1 MSNTIVG
8 ENDIQSFRE
17 KEIEDSFLIPD
28 YIQRLPASVLDAI
41 KSIMIDIVEKKSSSE
56 AIFQIK
62 DIRKGF
68 IDKISEMTTTHEEL
82 KYVMSNDFIDG
93 FKKKKERIS
102 PARLAKARREADI
115 IKKNKVMLQDYLE
128 SPSKVDIQNYI
139 IEAYCGLIPVGE
151 HNKNNLHNSFYTTQ
165 EILEYEKIIIE
176 NATEKDDFF
185 NLKNIDVIEA
195 AISKKKPLISNE
207 QIAASYECTS
217 VDRRLSVVE
226 GVAGA
231 GKSFTMEVV
240 NEAFIKSD
248 FKVMGT
254 ALSWNAAGVLKSSA
268 KIPDCRAIE
277 GLVMGMEKAHNE
289 GKEFFSGNTL
299 LIVDEA
305 GLVGLKNMAKIIKYT
320 GLSSHKVKIVLTG
333 DTKQLDSVSAG
344 SGLSLV
350 KALIG
355 SKVIK
360 VIRRQ
365 HLTSHK
371 NMVYA
376 LMELRSG
383 HGLNYLNQQNAI
395 HFCKDNESTL
405 NRMVVDF
412 VNFKYNNPNKT
423 SLILART
430 NNDVNALNQKVR
442 KMYKKMGWIYG
453 QETDDILVSDG
464 TGKSWNARF
473 AVGDIVSLCV
483 NDRTVPVYD
492 IPEGEERKEIHEK
505 TLNVTEW
512 NRRPASESGVFNR
525 NTGTVIGVS
534 KMKDGSYTLII
545 EMNGDVSGRILINT
559 NKYGLNLNSKYK
571 TFPVIHNFATTIYGS
586 QGQTVDEVFMKDGG
600 LDFRLAYVGASR
612 HRKGF
617 TVYANEQE
625 LIEKIDKFYGKS
637 MPKEIADALM
647 DKGIFDEDNKTHNA
661 PRLKR
666 YRYSAY
672 LSVMAKE
679 WGKESEKETVTGYER
694 KLKMKKNAKT
704 ANDKKEQEKNKERLI
719 VRDDPQ
725 ESRAKVFRN
734 DKGEEEW
741 SYEDDVIKK
750 TPMDDTCIYD
760 YKVSNPR
767 GETLIEVAGKISGI
781 DNSLGILFGIDIA
794 DRVKKEKLFKTIDT
808 ICAVNGYDKN
818 DVNKKLEFGTEIY
831 MDDYYSQSVPDKI
844 DFEKLELLS
853 HSEFKNIEDSERVDT
868 YQISQADEKDKD
880 NRSLLDEKKI
890 EELVELDKEKQAKI
904 RDLVNPMY
912 REDYD
917 FFLNNERIIQNRGS
931 KSEFNYEDYTKTDR
945 YSSDMSKSGGNLNR
959 GEIEEYLK
967 NNWVLPSNFDIP
979 LLPKEEFVGYVNHK
993 GEIIFKD
1000 YANSEKTMEE
1010 QKEFEAFNA
1019 FVGKMRDTYWG
1030 LTKYKQPRVFAMDP
1044 YTSVIKSKYDLNGK
1058 CTVGDGYP
1066 PLFLSPM
1073 PKESKHTIIVPG
1085 FENAMKAHKYFSTR
1099 FKDRVSTMLQDNI
1112 DENSESWSTKVDELK
1127 DRSYKNGTIN
1137 EFLSASSE
1145 CPNIIW
1151 GAKGVDWG
1159 LHFQELGNRKELAEE
1174 VAKMVILV
1182 GKSPSEKDIEWAINL
1197 QKKIY
1202 LEYKQKVQIK
1212 GTMPAGFKDIYVS
1225 ENNNEND
1232 LQRKKSN
1239 LKP

>member
-1 MSNTIVG
+1 MMNDMVG
-8 ENDIQSFRE
+8 ENEIQSFKE

-28 YIQRLPASVLDAI
+28 YIQELPNSVLDAI
-41 KSIMIDIVEKKSSSE
+41 RSIMIDIVEKKSASE
-56 AIFQIK
+56 SIFQIK

-68 IDKISEMTTTHEEL
+68 IDKITEMTTTAEEL
-82 KYVMSNDFIDG
+82 KYVTSDDFLHN
-93 FKKKKERIS
+93 FKKKVSNIS
-102 PARLAKARREADI
+102 PARLAKARREAEI
-115 IKKNKVMLQDYLE
+115 IKKNKIDLKAYLD
-128 SPSKVDIQNYI
+128 SSNKVEIQNYI
-139 IEAYCGLIPVGE
+139 IEAYCGLIAVGE
-151 HNKNNLHNSFYTTQ
+151 HNKNNLHNSYYTVAET
-165 EILEYEKIIIE
+165 IEYEKIIIE
-176 NATEKDDFF
+176 NATEKDEFF
-185 NLKNIDVIEA
+185 NLKDKNAIEDS
-195 AISKKKPLISNE
+195 IGKKKPLISNE
-207 QIAASYECTS
+207 QIAAVYECTS
-217 VDRRLSVVE
+217 VDRRISIVE

-231 GKSFTMEVV
+231 GKSFTMEAV
-240 NEAFIKSD
+240 NEAFIRSG

-254 ALSWNAAGVLKSSA
+254 ALSWNAAGVLKASA

-277 GLVMGMEKAHNE
+277 GLVMSMEKAHNE
-289 GKEFFSGNTL
+289 GKEFFTGDTL

-305 GLVGLKNMAKIIKYT
+305 GLVGTKNMAKIIKYT
-320 GLSSHKVKIVLTG
+320 GLSKHKVKIVLTG
-333 DTKQLDSVSAG
+333 DTKQLDPVSAG
-344 SGLSLV
+344 SALSLL
-350 KALIG
+350 KSLIG

-360 VIRRQ
+360 QIRRQ
-365 HLTSHK
+365 FLTSHK

-376 LMELRSG
+376 LMELRAG
-383 HGLNYLNQQNAI
+383 HALNYLNQQNAI

-453 QETDDILVSDG
+453 QETDDIKVSDG
-464 TGKSWNARF
+464 TGKSWNAKF

-483 NDRTVPVYD
+483 NDKTIPVYD
-492 IPEGEERKEIHEK
+492 IPEGEERKAIHEK

-512 NRRPASESGVFNR
+512 NRRPVSESGVFNR

-534 KMKDGSYTLII
+534 KMSDGSYTLII
-545 EMNGDVSGRILINT
+545 EMTGDVSGRILINT

-571 TFPVIHNFATTIYGS
+571 TFPVVHNFATTIYGS

-612 HRKGF
+612 HRRGF

-625 LIEKIDKFYGKS
+625 LIQKIDKMYGKS
-637 MPKEIADALM
+637 MPKEIAEALL
-647 DKGIFDEDNKTHNA
+647 DKGIFDENDNSHNA

-672 LSVMAKE
+672 LSVMAKD
-679 WGKESEKETVTGYER
+679 WGKESEKETVSGYER
-694 KLKMKKNAKT
+694 KIKMKKNERSID
-704 ANDKKEQEKNKERLI
+704 DKKKQDKKNERFI

-725 ESRAKVFRN
+725 ESRAKMIRN
-734 DKGEEEW
+734 ERGEEEL
-741 SYEDDVIKK
+741 SYEDDIIKK
-750 TPMDDTCIYD
+750 TPMDDTCVYD

-767 GETLIEVAGKISGI
+767 GETLVEIAGKISGI
-781 DNSLGILFGIDIA
+781 DNSLNILFGIDIA

-808 ICAVNGYDKN
+808 ICEINGYNKD
-818 DVNKKLEFGTEIY
+818 DVNNRLPFGTEIY
-831 MDDYYSQSVPDKI
+831 MDDYYSKALPKKI
-844 DFEKLELLS
+844 DFEKLELLTRE
-853 HSEFKNIEDSERVDT
+853 EFENTNDSERVDT
-868 YQISQADEKDKD
+868 YQISQADSKDKD
-880 NRSLLDEKKI
+880 NRGLLDEKRI
-890 EELVELDKEKQAKI
+890 SELVEIDKEKQAKL
-904 RDLVNPMY
+904 RDMVNPIY
-912 REDYD
+912 RDDYD
-917 FFLNNERIIQNRGS
+917 FFLKNERILKNRNS

-945 YSSDMSKSGGNLNR
+945 YSFDMSKVGGNLNR

-967 NNWVLPSNFDIP
+967 NNWVRPSDLDVP
-979 LLPKEEFVGYVNHK
+979 LLPREEFVGKLNNK

-1000 YANSEKTMEE
+1000 YANSEKTKQE
-1010 QKEFEAFNA
+1010 QDEFESFNS
-1019 FVGKMRDTYWG
+1019 FVASMRDVYWG
-1030 LTKYKQPRVFAMDP
+1030 VTKYRQPRIYALDP
-1044 YTSVIKSKYDLNGK
+1044 YASLIKSKYDINGN
-1058 CTVGDGYP
+1058 CIVGDGYP

-1099 FKDRVSTMLQDNI
+1099 FKDRVSTLLN
-1112 DENSESWSTKVDELK
+1112 DENIEDQNGVWDKKVADLK
-1127 DRSYKNGTIN
+1127 ERSYKNGTIS

-1159 LHFQELGNRKELAEE
+1159 LHFQDLGNRQELAEE
-1174 VAKMVILV
+1174 VSKMVILV
-1182 GKSPSEKDIEWAINL
+1182 GKSPSEKDIDWAINL

-1212 GTMPAGFKDIYVS
+1212 GTMPPGFKDIYL
-1225 ENNNEND
+1225 ND
-1232 LQRKKSN
+1232 NIEHELQRKKNN
-1239 LKP
+1239 LKY